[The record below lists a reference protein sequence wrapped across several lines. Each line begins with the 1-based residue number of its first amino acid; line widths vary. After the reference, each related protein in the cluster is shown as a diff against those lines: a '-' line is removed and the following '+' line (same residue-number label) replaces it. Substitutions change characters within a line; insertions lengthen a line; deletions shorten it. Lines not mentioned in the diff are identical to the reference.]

1 MTSERTST
9 PASARAVPPAPG
21 RTDRS
26 FSARRLVFGLV
37 ALQLVAG
44 VLGAFYTPLITP
56 IARNVGMRDADWNW
70 FDSALAAVG
79 AFALPLLTKLGDVI
93 GHRRVL
99 VATTVVVAASSWLAV
114 VATDFWTLFAAF
126 ALQGFIAVW
135 LPFELAL
142 VRDSAP
148 AEQAESR
155 LARVSSVLTIF
166 FMIGSVVATAVG
178 GQLFTMNGGWD
189 ALQDGLAAG
198 LAPHDIVG
206 FRESLVAVLIIPAI
220 ISTLAIPVVALLI
233 PKQAKRTDDDDGP
246 GTDGVD
252 SAGAGALGLPGLL
265 ALGGIMIGIVIGFGM
280 VKLGGIALVPGWVVV
295 AASIGAVVPFLRWQ
309 ARTSS
314 PAIDVGAL
322 RDRRRGPYLIGIII
336 FTIVYTTVT
345 VPTVTFITTDPDEFG
360 YGIGASPAD
369 ISMIMLAMILTIII
383 VAGLASR
390 VVTPANRLRLL
401 RAAPVLIAVQYSF
414 LFFFHESMAHAII
427 TAVIG
432 GIAAGIL
439 VPGFPAAVAA
449 AAPAGRVAAD
459 LGVLNI
465 LSIAGATAGSAIFA
479 LALHDTADST
489 VSAAPFAGYLTV
501 WVITIALAIGLAII
515 LGFARPPLAEPA
527 GPRTPHTTEDTEET
541 DAR

>member
-1 MTSERTST
+1 VTTELT
-9 PASARAVPPAPG
+9 PPAASGPLASETAATERG
-21 RTDRS
+21 
-26 FSARRLVFGLV
+26 FAARRLVFGLV

-70 FDSALAAVG
+70 FDSALAAIG

-142 VRDSAP
+142 VREAAP
-148 AEQAESR
+148 PGQAESR
-155 LARVSSVLTIF
+155 LSKVSSLLTVW
-166 FMIGSVVATAVG
+166 FMIGSVLATAVG
-178 GQLFTMNGGWD
+178 GQLFTVNGGWD
-189 ALQDGLAAG
+189 ALQSGLDAG
-198 LAPHDIVG
+198 IAPAEIVG
-206 FRESLVAVLIIPAI
+206 FRESLLAVLMIPAL

-233 PKQAKRTDDDDGP
+233 PKQSPR
-246 GTDGVD
+246 
-252 SAGAGALGLPGLL
+252 AGSEASAGALGLSGLL
-265 ALGGIMIGIVIGFGM
+265 VLGAIMIGIVIGFGM
-280 VKLGGIALVPGWVVV
+280 VKLGGAALVPGWIIV
-295 AASIGAVVPFLRWQ
+295 AASVGSVVPFLRWQ
-309 ARTSS
+309 AHASS
-314 PAIDVGAL
+314 PAIDVAAL
-322 RDRRRGPYLIGIII
+322 RDPRRGPYLIGIIL
-336 FTIVYTTVT
+336 FTIVYSTVT
-345 VPTVTFITTDPDEFG
+345 VPTLTFITTDPEEFG

-390 VVTPANRLRLL
+390 VGSPASRLRLL
-401 RAAPVLIAVQYSF
+401 RAAPVLIAVQYTF
-414 LFFFHESMAHAII
+414 LFFFHDNLWQATLA
-427 TAVIG
+427 AVIG
-432 GIAAGIL
+432 GIGAGIL

-489 VSAAPFAGYLTV
+489 VTAAPFAGYQAVWIITV
-501 WVITIALAIGLAII
+501 ALAIVLAVI
-515 LGFARPPLAEPA
+515 LWFARAPLAPS
-527 GPRTPHTTEDTEET
+527 TEEE
-541 DAR
+541 AAGVR